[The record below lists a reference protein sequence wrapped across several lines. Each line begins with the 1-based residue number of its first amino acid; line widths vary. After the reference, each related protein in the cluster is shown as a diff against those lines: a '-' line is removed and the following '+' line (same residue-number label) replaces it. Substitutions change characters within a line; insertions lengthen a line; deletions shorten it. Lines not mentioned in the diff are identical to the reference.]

1 MLETIIYFYEIRPSL
16 LVGIFGFIFIAISL
30 ITYIIF
36 YIYMNINFRSIAKII
51 FNDEER
57 FRRPLE
63 PFNFISLS
71 ILPTTFLREILSVK
85 YNVSFNKLYGKEF
98 YYSLNEDQLIELLE
112 NHKAFFI
119 IQYFIFIVSFL
130 GIIFLVYGYIW
141 DRYF

>member
-1 MLETIIYFYEIRPSL
+1 
-16 LVGIFGFIFIAISL
+16 
-30 ITYIIF
+30 
-36 YIYMNINFRSIAKII
+36 MNINFKSIAKII

-98 YYSLNEDQLIELLE
+98 YYPLGRGQLIELLS
-112 NHKAFFI
+112 NYKS
-119 IQYFIFIVSFL
+119 YF
-130 GIIFLVYGYIW
+130 
-141 DRYF
+141 YFNI

>member
-63 PFNFISLS
+63 PFSFISLS
-71 ILPTTFLREILSVK
+71 ILPTTFWREILSVK

-119 IQYFIFIVSFL
+119 IQYFVFIVSFL